1 MVCCYMLIGL
11 TTKIGS
17 PKATH
22 KLLKDPSTKEFFD
35 IFKFL
40 IALLDPQMEVEGKIE
55 DEVPP
60 S

>member
-1 MVCCYMLIGL
+1 MLIGL